1 MFIVSTVSLILQ
13 PYQMFGS
20 EQVEEVKFILYKSK
34 YMMFDIVAFQ
44 PTLSNTDQNKE
55 RQLSNKII
63 FRVRWFLSRVCWL
76 TEEDKEREV
85 DK

>member
-55 RQLSNKII
+55 RQ
-63 FRVRWFLSRVCWL
+63 
-76 TEEDKEREV
+76 
-85 DK
+85 